1 MLPASTTNIAPAT
14 TNKAT
19 YIITLFVSPASGVSD
34 GPAGTSEELSLLTS
48 DVAKILNVT
57 SALISA
63 YEKCERKP
71 SIDKLVQLADI
82 YHTTTDYILGR
93 TNSTTDKILI
103 DVSHL
108 NDKQIQ
114 ILHELIDNMN

>member
-1 MLPASTTNIAPAT
+1 MNTI
-14 TNKAT
+14 
-19 YIITLFVSPASGVSD
+19 
-34 GPAGTSEELSLLTS
+34 SERLIQLREKNHFSQT
-48 DVAKILNVT
+48 DVAKILNAT

-93 TNSTTDKILI
+93 TSSTDDRILI

-108 NDKQIQ
+108 DNKQIQ
-114 ILHELIDNMN
+114 IIRDLVDNMNSH

>member
-1 MLPASTTNIAPAT
+1 M
-14 TNKAT
+14 
-19 YIITLFVSPASGVSD
+19 
-34 GPAGTSEELSLLTS
+34 SERLIQLREKHHFSQT

-82 YHTTTDYILGR
+82 YHTITDYILGR
-93 TNSTTDKILI
+93 TNSTNDKILI

-108 NDKQIQ
+108 NDKQVEI
-114 ILHELIDNMN
+114 IRNLVDHMN

>member
-1 MLPASTTNIAPAT
+1 MNTM
-14 TNKAT
+14 
-19 YIITLFVSPASGVSD
+19 
-34 GPAGTSEELSLLTS
+34 SERLIHLREKNHLSQT

-82 YHTTTDYILGR
+82 YHTTTDYIVGR
-93 TNSTTDKILI
+93 TNSTTNKILI

-108 NDKQIQ
+108 NDKQVQ
-114 ILHELIDNMN
+114 IVRELVDNMN

>member
-1 MLPASTTNIAPAT
+1 MNTM
-14 TNKAT
+14 
-19 YIITLFVSPASGVSD
+19 
-34 GPAGTSEELSLLTS
+34 SERLIQLREKNHFFFS

-103 DVSHL
+103 DVTHL
-108 NDKQIQ
+108 NDKQVEI
-114 ILHELIDNMN
+114 IRDLIDNMK

>member
-1 MLPASTTNIAPAT
+1 MSTM
-14 TNKAT
+14 
-19 YIITLFVSPASGVSD
+19 
-34 GPAGTSEELSLLTS
+34 SERLIQLREKNHFSQT

-57 SALISA
+57 STLISA
-63 YEKCERKP
+63 YEKSERKP

-108 NDKQIQ
+108 TDKQIQ
-114 ILHELIDNMN
+114 ILHDLVHNMN

>member
-1 MLPASTTNIAPAT
+1 MSTI
-14 TNKAT
+14 
-19 YIITLFVSPASGVSD
+19 
-34 GPAGTSEELSLLTS
+34 SERLIQLREKHHFSQT

-57 SALISA
+57 PALISA

-71 SIDKLVQLADI
+71 SLEKLVLLADI

-93 TNSTTDKILI
+93 TSSTTDKILI

-108 NDKQIQ
+108 NEKQLQ
-114 ILHELIDNMN
+114 ILRDLIDNMN

>member
-1 MLPASTTNIAPAT
+1 M
-14 TNKAT
+14 
-19 YIITLFVSPASGVSD
+19 
-34 GPAGTSEELSLLTS
+34 SERLIQLREKHRFSQT
-48 DVAKILNVT
+48 DVAKLLNVT

-93 TNSTTDKILI
+93 TNSTNDKILI

-108 NDKQIQ
+108 NDKQVEI
-114 ILHELIDNMN
+114 IRNLVDHMN

>member
-1 MLPASTTNIAPAT
+1 MSTM
-14 TNKAT
+14 
-19 YIITLFVSPASGVSD
+19 
-34 GPAGTSEELSLLTS
+34 SERLIQLREKHHFSQT
-48 DVAKILNVT
+48 DVAKLLNVT

-93 TNSTTDKILI
+93 TNSTNDKILI

-108 NDKQIQ
+108 NDKQVEI
-114 ILHELIDNMN
+114 IRNLVDHMN

>member
-1 MLPASTTNIAPAT
+1 MSTI
-14 TNKAT
+14 
-19 YIITLFVSPASGVSD
+19 
-34 GPAGTSEELSLLTS
+34 SERLIELREKNHFSQT

-71 SIDKLVQLADI
+71 SIDKLVLLADI

-108 NDKQIQ
+108 NDKQVQ
-114 ILHELIDNMN
+114 IVRDLVDNMN

>member
-1 MLPASTTNIAPAT
+1 MSTM
-14 TNKAT
+14 
-19 YIITLFVSPASGVSD
+19 
-34 GPAGTSEELSLLTS
+34 SERLIQLREKNHFSQT
-48 DVAKILNVT
+48 DVAKRLNIT

-93 TNSTTDKILI
+93 TNSTNDKILI

-108 NDKQIQ
+108 NDKQVEI
-114 ILHELIDNMN
+114 IRNLVDHMN

>member
-1 MLPASTTNIAPAT
+1 MSTM
-14 TNKAT
+14 
-19 YIITLFVSPASGVSD
+19 
-34 GPAGTSEELSLLTS
+34 SERLIQLREKHHFSQTE
-48 DVAKILNVT
+48 VAKILNVT

-71 SIDKLVQLADI
+71 SIDKLILLADI
-82 YHTTTDYILGR
+82 YHTSTDYILGR
-93 TNSTTDKILI
+93 TNSTSDKILL

-114 ILHELIDNMN
+114 ILHELIGNMN

>member
-1 MLPASTTNIAPAT
+1 MSTMSERLIKLRETNHFSQT
-14 TNKAT
+14 
-19 YIITLFVSPASGVSD
+19 
-34 GPAGTSEELSLLTS
+34 

-71 SIDKLVQLADI
+71 SIDKLVLLADI

-103 DVSHL
+103 DVTHL
-108 NDKQIQ
+108 NDKQVEI
-114 ILHELIDNMN
+114 IRNLVNNMN

>member
-1 MLPASTTNIAPAT
+1 MNTM
-14 TNKAT
+14 
-19 YIITLFVSPASGVSD
+19 
-34 GPAGTSEELSLLTS
+34 SERLINLREKYHFSQT

-63 YEKCERKP
+63 YEKSERKP

-82 YHTTTDYILGR
+82 YHTSTDYILGR

-108 NDKQIQ
+108 NNKQIQ
-114 ILHELIDNMN
+114 ILHELVENMN

>member
-1 MLPASTTNIAPAT
+1 MSTM
-14 TNKAT
+14 
-19 YIITLFVSPASGVSD
+19 
-34 GPAGTSEELSLLTS
+34 SERLIQLREKNNFSQT

-71 SIDKLVQLADI
+71 SIDKLVLLADI

-93 TNSTTDKILI
+93 TSSTTDKILI

-108 NDKQIQ
+108 NDKQVQ
-114 ILHELIDNMN
+114 IVRDLVDNMN

>member
-1 MLPASTTNIAPAT
+1 MNTM
-14 TNKAT
+14 
-19 YIITLFVSPASGVSD
+19 
-34 GPAGTSEELSLLTS
+34 SERLIYLREKYHFTQT

-63 YEKCERKP
+63 YEKSERKP
-71 SIDKLVQLADI
+71 SIDKLIQLADI
-82 YHTTTDYILGR
+82 YHTSTDYILGR

-108 NDKQIQ
+108 NNKQVQ
-114 ILHELIDNMN
+114 ILHELIENMN